1 MEQRNRI
8 MSIIF
13 PLINILVPAV
23 FLLVNGKE
31 YVSLFPF
38 SIFLGGVVGGVI
50 PLAATLTMKLDT
62 SEGFGLRC
70 LYFVFEAVLCVLSW
84 IFVEEYAPLVVP
96 VIALVVYAYVLKNFC
111 LDIVSDKP
119 TGTAEYLIMLLSNPL
134 MIYIGFLADLLFGLY
149 TNGFHINIPG

>member
-1 MEQRNRI
+1 MKQRNRI
-8 MSIIF
+8 MSVIF

-31 YVSLFPF
+31 YVSLFLF

-70 LYFVFEAVLCVLSW
+70 LYFVFEAVLCVISW
-84 IFVEEYAPLVVP
+84 IFEWYLMFVPP
-96 VIALVVYAYVLKNFC
+96 VIAEIIYAYVLKNFC
-111 LDIVSDKP
+111 LDIGSDKP
-119 TGTAEYLIMLLSNPL
+119 IGTAEYLVMILSNPL
-134 MIYIGFLADLLFGLY
+134 MIYIGFLADLFTALN
-149 TNGFHINIPG
+149 TNDFHINIPG